1 MDKYQQSQKNKLFNP
16 SRHDP
21 TLSPR
26 SGGTALCPRCSV
38 LYQAGSWA
46 WQTPQTSLPADVRSV
61 VCPACQRIEDKN
73 PAGTLTLSGEFLK
86 AHHDEI
92 INLIHNTEALE
103 KAEHAMERLL
113 DVTTQDGV
121 VQVTTTGIHLAN
133 RIGHALDS
141 AYKGQTKYHYDDEQ
155 THVSIHWQ
163 RD

>member
-16 SRHDP
+16 QRHDP

-26 SGGTALCPRCSV
+26 SAGTALCPRCDA

-46 WQTPQTSLPADVRSV
+46 WQTAQTHLSGDVAEV
-61 VCPACQRIEDKN
+61 ICPACRRIEDKV

-92 INLIHNTEALE
+92 LNLIHNTETLE

-113 DVTTQDGV
+113 EVTTQDDV

-141 AYKGQTKYHYDDEQ
+141 AYKGQTQYHYDDDQ

>member
-1 MDKYQQSQKNKLFNP
+1 MDKYQQSQKNKLFSPN
-16 SRHDP
+16 RHDP

-26 SGGTALCPRCSV
+26 SAGTAVCPRCSA

-46 WQTPQTSLPADVRSV
+46 WQTPQASLPADVTEV
-61 VCPACQRIEDKN
+61 VCPACRRIEDKV

-92 INLIHNTEALE
+92 LNLIHNTETLE

-113 DVTTQDGV
+113 EVTTLDEV

-141 AYKGQTKYHYDDEQ
+141 AYKGQTQYHYDDDQ